1 MKPDCEGCE
10 EEPVHGLSSTVGKQ
24 ASDDLVYG
32 LFNPEGLQSDE
43 NNGPDLE
50 SLIQSYANKLSD
62 ADLEESVNEWLS
74 ASDDNWVYRNWMY
87 ESLRREK
94 GKEEAWQDILER
106 VRKGELP
113 PSELPMKQLL
123 QNFPR
128 QISEALSEE
137 GLIDLKVRKIPGQP
151 KLHLGHVEFTA
162 ESERIIARR
171 VLEEAL
177 INLEKIGQGLHEL
190 PETGFGTAPS
200 SIVSE
205 FDEYLHSYDLLD
217 IQETLIPAAMRDPV
231 NLVIR
236 QEDLKARLPLHK
248 ARSSNVILLDI
259 SYSMYGNK
267 FRGGIMAAL
276 ALRQLFE
283 EEFTDDNLYVIAYN
297 DEPHVVLPGNLLKLR
312 PEGNTDIGLALDL
325 AVQFLSKEE
334 GNRNIFLITDSE
346 PTISCDRSQSAE
358 DNAYRGAYLAGK
370 EDIRLNLIMLDPK
383 ADLRRICDQMAR
395 LNGDA
400 VVTYVDDPLNLKEF
414 IIRPFANLRQ
424 MIRGG

>member
-1 MKPDCEGCE
+1 
-10 EEPVHGLSSTVGKQ
+10 
-24 ASDDLVYG
+24 
-32 LFNPEGLQSDE
+32 
-43 NNGPDLE
+43 
-50 SLIQSYANKLSD
+50 
-62 ADLEESVNEWLS
+62 
-74 ASDDNWVYRNWMY
+74 
-87 ESLRREK
+87 
-94 GKEEAWQDILER
+94 
-106 VRKGELP
+106 
-113 PSELPMKQLL
+113 
-123 QNFPR
+123 
-128 QISEALSEE
+128 
-137 GLIDLKVRKIPGQP
+137 
-151 KLHLGHVEFTA
+151 
-162 ESERIIARR
+162 
-171 VLEEAL
+171 
-177 INLEKIGQGLHEL
+177 
-190 PETGFGTAPS
+190 
-200 SIVSE
+200 
-205 FDEYLHSYDLLD
+205 
-217 IQETLIPAAMRDPV
+217 
-231 NLVIR
+231 
-236 QEDLKARLPLHK
+236 
-248 ARSSNVILLDI
+248 
-259 SYSMYGNK
+259 
-267 FRGGIMAAL
+267 MAAL